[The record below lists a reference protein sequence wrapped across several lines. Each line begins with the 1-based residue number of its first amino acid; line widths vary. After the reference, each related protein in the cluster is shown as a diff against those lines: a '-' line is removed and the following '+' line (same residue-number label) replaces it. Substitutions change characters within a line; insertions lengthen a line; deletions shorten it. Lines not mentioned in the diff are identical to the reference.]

1 MKVYCMGFFATVKLT
16 SIENPIQLL
25 NSKLARSA
33 GLKWIYLCINIP
45 VLHSL
50 SLAHSLRLN
59 PALPEESLCIWI
71 WNRSECDKRTVW
83 IIRKRKGLTL
93 ETETL
98 FHQRSLSEALSERT
112 VEFVSNAA
120 VIATVSHQHK
130 STFIPVLYAAELYSS
145 VYFQRSKGIQL
156 SSKINITVWKGEK
169 GNAFFWKHGVPFT
182 VITRRL
188 VDQLFNWLSLENP
201 FQFLFIYFLGFC
213 YFALAETAIW
223 EEDASQAG
231 IEPVFPN

>member
-1 MKVYCMGFFATVKLT
+1 MGFFASLKLT

-33 GLKWIYLCINIP
+33 GLKWKYLCINIP
-45 VLHSL
+45 VLHSHFKRESL
-50 SLAHSLRLN
+50 TLALAHSLRLN
-59 PALPEESLCIWI
+59 PALLEESLCIWI

-98 FHQRSLSEALSERT
+98 FPQRSLSEALSERT

-130 STFIPVLYAAELYSS
+130 STFIPILYAAELYSS
-145 VYFQRSKGIQL
+145 IYFQRSKGIQL

-169 GNAFFWKHGVPFT
+169 GNAFFWKLTCHL
-182 VITRRL
+182 R
-188 VDQLFNWLSLENP
+188 
-201 FQFLFIYFLGFC
+201 
-213 YFALAETAIW
+213 
-223 EEDASQAG
+223 
-231 IEPVFPN
+231 

>member
-1 MKVYCMGFFATVKLT
+1 MFLLYLWYSAQISQDPIVKIKVYGIFCQFEVNIYWK
-16 SIENPIQLL
+16 PYIQLL

-33 GLKWIYLCINIP
+33 GLKWKYLCINIP
-45 VLHSL
+45 VLHSHFKRESL

-59 PALPEESLCIWI
+59 PALLVESLCIWI

-145 VYFQRSKGIQL
+145 IYFQRSKGIQL

-169 GNAFFWKHGVPFT
+169 GNAFFWK
-182 VITRRL
+182 
-188 VDQLFNWLSLENP
+188 
-201 FQFLFIYFLGFC
+201 
-213 YFALAETAIW
+213 LACHLR
-223 EEDASQAG
+223 
-231 IEPVFPN
+231 